1 MGYSLTQAEYKTL
14 KSNLTR
20 AINSKDN
27 DRIIKTCN
35 EAERIFDEKGY
46 PDSWSNWERAKED
59 AESAKRREWGG
70 W

>member
-1 MGYSLTQAEYKTL
+1 MRYSLTQAEYKTL

-20 AINSKDN
+20 AINSKNN

-35 EAERIFDEKGY
+35 EAERIFDAKGY

-59 AESAKRREWGG
+59 AEAAKRREAGRW
-70 W
+70 

>member
-20 AINSKDN
+20 AINSTNN

-35 EAERIFDEKGY
+35 EAMTIFEAKGY

-59 AESAKRREWGG
+59 AEAAKRRESGG